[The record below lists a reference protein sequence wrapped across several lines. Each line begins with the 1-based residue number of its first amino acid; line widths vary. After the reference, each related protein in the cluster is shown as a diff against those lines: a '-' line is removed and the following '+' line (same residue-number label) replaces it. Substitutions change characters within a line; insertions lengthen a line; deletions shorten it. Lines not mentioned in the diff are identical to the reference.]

1 MTHGEDEE
9 VCADVELVNA
19 DVLVDVEEAE
29 ETPVESGDAYWLGK
43 LEMRSLGTLCIEL
56 DTTGDEGGVELFK
69 LVDVVDCWLEFV
81 DEEGTGVGDLAT
93 MEDVVVLR
101 SLLVGVVET

>member
-29 ETPVESGDAYWLGK
+29 ETPVESGDAY
-43 LEMRSLGTLCIEL
+43 
-56 DTTGDEGGVELFK
+56 
-69 LVDVVDCWLEFV
+69 
-81 DEEGTGVGDLAT
+81 
-93 MEDVVVLR
+93 
-101 SLLVGVVET
+101 